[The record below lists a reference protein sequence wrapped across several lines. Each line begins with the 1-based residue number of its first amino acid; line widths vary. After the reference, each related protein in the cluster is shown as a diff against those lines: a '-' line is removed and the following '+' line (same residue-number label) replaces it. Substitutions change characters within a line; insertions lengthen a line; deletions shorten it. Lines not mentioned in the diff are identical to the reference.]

1 MKLIYNNKLRI
12 FSKRLLRDAVAKI
25 FFQND
30 LSVISHYNRK
40 SYVKS
45 LDIIGK
51 VITKRM
57 WRRCFCSC
65 VTSPQ
70 STTGKAGKNPL

>member
-30 LSVISHYNRK
+30 LSVMSHYNRK

-57 WRRCFCSC
+57 
-65 VTSPQ
+65 
-70 STTGKAGKNPL
+70 